1 MSQAYVQQAQDL
13 ALLLLLTKMAEAK
26 RLEEQLRQAYGFLAF
41 LEDKQIF
48 PTEKPQLQQMF
59 QEYRALMDN
68 KLSIS
73 LNQAIFLLTQEGH
86 CRVVPPV
93 LAGAPTLEWRLAE
106 PNEQGEE
113 EEEDDY
119 HHVQVTQDS
128 QNNNNDKKQE
138 GDKGTDNSNNQGDK
152 KDEKEEEEDEEPP
165 ALEEPEQDKA
175 KVTDKKDE
183 EEGIRGEPVQV
194 FYCNNCEL
202 RFNTGHELAQHKVE
216 ERAAWEAKQQ
226 QQQNASST
234 PSKKKK

>member
-73 LNQAIFLLTQEGH
+73 LNQAIFLLTQEGQ

-113 EEEDDY
+113 EDEDDY
-119 HHVQVTQDS
+119 RQVTQDNQS
-128 QNNNNDKKQE
+128 NNNNNNTNTEKKE
-138 GDKGTDNSNNQGDK
+138 GTNDK
-152 KDEKEEEEDEEPP
+152 KDEKEEEEEDDEPP
-165 ALEEPEQDKA
+165 ALEEAEQEKA
-175 KVTDKKDE
+175 KVTEKKEE
-183 EEGIRGEPVQV
+183 EEGIKAEPVEL
-194 FYCNNCEL
+194 FYCNNCDL
-202 RFNTGHELAQHKVE
+202 RFSTGHEPG
-216 ERAAWEAKQQ
+216 
-226 QQQNASST
+226 SS
-234 PSKKKK
+234 SSSRCRN